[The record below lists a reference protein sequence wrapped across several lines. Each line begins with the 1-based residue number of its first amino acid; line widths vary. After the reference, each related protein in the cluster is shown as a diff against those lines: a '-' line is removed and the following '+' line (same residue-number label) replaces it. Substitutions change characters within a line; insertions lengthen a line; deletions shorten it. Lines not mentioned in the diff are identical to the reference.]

1 MSYYKEHIGKIENFP
16 IEGITY
22 RDIQPLLANHTVFMD
37 AIKDMGNLIETKPD
51 YWIALESRGFLFA
64 SALSMLFGGGVR
76 LIRKKGKLGN
86 TKLLSVD
93 YGLEYGKDSFEMA
106 YIPTDLSWNGPDP
119 KVVIVDD
126 VFATGGTMKAA
137 EGLCEKIGYHV
148 TDKICLMDIGIV
160 KNHDV
165 KCLISYE

>member
-1 MSYYKEHIGKIENFP
+1 MNYYKEHIGKISNFP

-22 RDIQPLLANHTVFMD
+22 RDIQPLLANPTVFMD
-37 AIKDMGNLIETKPD
+37 AIKDMGNLLETKPD

-86 TKLLSVD
+86 NQLMSVD

-106 YIPTDLSWNGPDP
+106 YLPQFDLG

-126 VFATGGTMKAA
+126 VYATGGTMKAA
-137 EGLCEKIGYHV
+137 QGLCEKLGYEV
-148 TDKICLMDIGIV
+148 SDKLCLMDIGIV
-160 KNHDV
+160 KDHDV
-165 KCLISYE
+165 KCLITY

>member
-1 MSYYKEHIGKIENFP
+1 MEYYKEYIGKIENFP
-16 IEGITY
+16 IQGITY
-22 RDIQPLLANHTVFMD
+22 RDIQPLLANHVVFLE
-37 AIKDMGNLIETKPD
+37 AIKDMGRLVEPPD

-86 TKLLSVD
+86 NQLMSVD

-106 YIPTDLSWNGPDP
+106 YLPEFDLG

-126 VFATGGTMKAA
+126 VYATGGTMKAA
-137 EGLCEKIGYHV
+137 EGLVKGHGLEVI
-148 TDKICLMDIGIV
+148 DKLCLMDIGIV
-160 KNHDV
+160 KDHDV
-165 KCLISYE
+165 KCLIKYDG

>member
-1 MSYYKEHIGKIENFP
+1 MDYKEYIDKIPNFP

-37 AIKDMGNLIETKPD
+37 AIKDMGNLLETKPD

-64 SALSMLFGGGVR
+64 SALSMLFGGGIR

-86 TKLLSVD
+86 NQLMSVD

-106 YIPTDLSWNGPDP
+106 YLPEFDLG

-126 VFATGGTMKAA
+126 VYATGGTMKAA
-137 EGLCEKIGYHV
+137 EGLCEKLGYEV
-148 TDKICLMDIGIV
+148 SDKLCLMDIGIV
-160 KNHDV
+160 KDHDV

>member
-1 MSYYKEHIGKIENFP
+1 MEFYKEYIGKIENFP

-22 RDIQPLLANHTVFMD
+22 RDIQPLLANHTVFME
-37 AIKDMGNLIETKPD
+37 AIKDMGNLLETKPD

-86 TKLLSVD
+86 LELCSVD

-106 YIPTDLSWNGPDP
+106 HLPEFSSGN
-119 KVVIVDD
+119 VVIVDD
-126 VFATGGTMKAA
+126 VYATGGTMKAA
-137 EGLCEKIGYHV
+137 QGLCEKIGYNV

-160 KNHDV
+160 KDNDV
-165 KCLISYE
+165 KCLITY

>member
-1 MSYYKEHIGKIENFP
+1 MEYYKEYIGKIENFP
-16 IEGITY
+16 IQGITY
-22 RDIQPLLANHTVFMD
+22 RDIQPLLANHVVFLE
-37 AIKDMGNLIETKPD
+37 AIKDMGRLVEPPD

-86 TKLLSVD
+86 NQLMSVD

-106 YIPTDLSWNGPDP
+106 YLPQFDLG

-126 VFATGGTMKAA
+126 VYATGGTMNAA
-137 EGLCEKIGYHV
+137 EDLCKLSGYEVIGSVCFLNIGL
-148 TDKICLMDIGIV
+148 V
-160 KNHDV
+160 KNPKT
-165 KCLISYE
+165 KCLISY

>member
-1 MSYYKEHIGKIENFP
+1 MEYYKEHIGKIENFP
-16 IEGITY
+16 IDGITY

-86 TKLLSVD
+86 QQLMSVD

-106 YIPTDLSWNGPDP
+106 YLPQFDLG

-126 VFATGGTMKAA
+126 VYATGGTMKAA
-137 EGLCEKIGYHV
+137 EGLCEKLGYEV
-148 TDKICLMDIGIV
+148 SDKLCLMDIGIV
-160 KNHDV
+160 KDHDV
-165 KCLISYE
+165 KCLITY

>member
-1 MSYYKEHIGKIENFP
+1 MNYYKEHIGKISNFP
-16 IEGITY
+16 IDGITY
-22 RDIQPLLANHTVFMD
+22 RDIQPLLANPTVFMD

-86 TKLLSVD
+86 NQLMSVD

-106 YIPTDLSWNGPDP
+106 YLPQFDLG

-126 VFATGGTMKAA
+126 VYATGGTMKAA
-137 EGLCEKIGYHV
+137 EGLCEKLGYEV
-148 TDKICLMDIGIV
+148 SDKLCLMDIGIV
-160 KNHDV
+160 KDHDV
-165 KCLISYE
+165 KCLVTY

>member
-1 MSYYKEHIGKIENFP
+1 MNYYKEHIGKISNFP

-22 RDIQPLLANHTVFMD
+22 RDIQPLLANPTVFMD
-37 AIKDMGNLIETKPD
+37 AIKDMGNLLETKPD

-86 TKLLSVD
+86 NQLMSVD

-106 YIPTDLSWNGPDP
+106 YLPQFDLG

-126 VFATGGTMKAA
+126 VYATGGTMKAA
-137 EGLCEKIGYHV
+137 EGLCEKLGYEV
-148 TDKICLMDIGIV
+148 SDKICLMDIGIV
-160 KNHDV
+160 KDHDV
-165 KCLISYE
+165 KCLIKY

>member
-1 MSYYKEHIGKIENFP
+1 MEYYKEHIGKIENFP

-86 TKLLSVD
+86 NQLMSVD

-106 YIPTDLSWNGPDP
+106 YLPQFDLG

-126 VFATGGTMKAA
+126 VYATGGTMKAA
-137 EGLCEKIGYHV
+137 EGLCEKLGYEV
-148 TDKICLMDIGIV
+148 SDKLCLMDIGIV
-160 KNHDV
+160 KDHDV
-165 KCLISYE
+165 KCLITY

>member
-1 MSYYKEHIGKIENFP
+1 MEFYKEYIGKIENFP

-22 RDIQPLLANHTVFMD
+22 RDIQPLLANHTVFME

-64 SALSMLFGGGVR
+64 SALSMLFGGGIR

-86 TKLLSVD
+86 SELRSVN

-106 YIPTDLSWNGPDP
+106 HLPEFTSGN
-119 KVVIVDD
+119 VVIVDD
-126 VFATGGTMKAA
+126 VYATGGTMKAA
-137 EGLCEKIGYHV
+137 QGLCEKIGYNV

-165 KCLISYE
+165 KCLIGY

>member
-1 MSYYKEHIGKIENFP
+1 MNYYKEHIDKISNFP

-37 AIKDMGNLIETKPD
+37 AIKDMGNLLETKPD
-51 YWIALESRGFLFA
+51 YWIGLESRGFLFA

-86 TKLLSVD
+86 SRLMRVD

-106 YIPTDLSWNGPDP
+106 YLPQFDLG

-126 VFATGGTMKAA
+126 VYATGGTMKAA
-137 EGLCEKIGYHV
+137 EGLCEKIGYDV
-148 TDKICLMDIGIV
+148 TNKLCLMDIGIV
-160 KNHDV
+160 KDHDV
-165 KCLISYE
+165 KCLVTY

>member
-1 MSYYKEHIGKIENFP
+1 MDYKEYIDKIPNFP

-37 AIKDMGNLIETKPD
+37 AIKDMGNLLEGKIPD

-86 TKLLSVD
+86 NQLMSVD

-106 YIPTDLSWNGPDP
+106 YLPSFDLG

-126 VFATGGTMKAA
+126 VYATGGTMTAA
-137 EGLCEKIGYHV
+137 QGLCEKLGYEV
-148 TDKICLMDIGIV
+148 SDKLCLMDIGIV
-160 KNHDV
+160 KDHDV

>member
-1 MSYYKEHIGKIENFP
+1 MNYYKKHIGKIENFP

-86 TKLLSVD
+86 QQLMSVD

-106 YIPTDLSWNGPDP
+106 YLPQFDLG

-126 VFATGGTMKAA
+126 VYATGGTMKAA
-137 EGLCEKIGYHV
+137 EGLCEKLGYEV
-148 TDKICLMDIGIV
+148 SDKICLMDIGIV
-160 KNHDV
+160 KDHDV
-165 KCLISYE
+165 KCLITY

>member
-1 MSYYKEHIGKIENFP
+1 MDYKEYIDKIPNFP

-37 AIKDMGNLIETKPD
+37 AIKDMGNLLEGKIPD

-86 TKLLSVD
+86 NKLMSVN

-106 YIPTDLSWNGPDP
+106 YLPQFDLG

-126 VFATGGTMKAA
+126 VYATGGTMSAA
-137 EGLCEKIGYHV
+137 QGLCEKLGYEV
-148 TDKICLMDIGIV
+148 SDKLCLMDIGIV
-160 KNHDV
+160 KDHDV

>member
-1 MSYYKEHIGKIENFP
+1 MEYYKEHIGKIENFP

-22 RDIQPLLANHTVFMD
+22 RDIQPLLANHTIFMD
-37 AIKDMGNLIETKPD
+37 AIKDMGNLLETKPD

-86 TKLLSVD
+86 NQLMSVD

-106 YIPTDLSWNGPDP
+106 YLPEFDLG

-126 VFATGGTMKAA
+126 VYATGGTMKAA
-137 EGLCEKIGYHV
+137 EGLCEKLGYEV
-148 TDKICLMDIGIV
+148 SDKICLMDIGIV
-160 KNHDV
+160 KDHDV
-165 KCLISYE
+165 KCLITYE

>member
-1 MSYYKEHIGKIENFP
+1 MNYYKEHIGKIENFP

-22 RDIQPLLANHTVFMD
+22 RDIQPLLANPTVFMD
-37 AIKDMGNLIETKPD
+37 AIKDMGNLLETKPD

-86 TKLLSVD
+86 NQLMSVD
-93 YGLEYGKDSFEMA
+93 YVLEYCKDSFEMA
-106 YIPTDLSWNGPDP
+106 YLPQFYLG

-137 EGLCEKIGYHV
+137 EGLCEKLGYEV
-148 TDKICLMDIGIV
+148 SDKLCLMDIGIV
-160 KNHDV
+160 KDHDV

>member
-1 MSYYKEHIGKIENFP
+1 MDYYKEHIGKIENFP

-86 TKLLSVD
+86 SRLMRVD

-106 YIPTDLSWNGPDP
+106 YLPQFDLG

-126 VFATGGTMKAA
+126 VYATGGTMSAA
-137 EGLCEKIGYHV
+137 EGLVKSHGYELI
-148 TDKICLMDIGIV
+148 DKLCLMDIGIV
-160 KNHDV
+160 KDHDV
-165 KCLISYE
+165 KCLIKYDG

>member
-1 MSYYKEHIGKIENFP
+1 MNYYKEHIGKISNFP

-22 RDIQPLLANHTVFMD
+22 RDIQPLLANPTVFMD
-37 AIKDMGNLIETKPD
+37 AIKDMGNLLETKPD

-86 TKLLSVD
+86 NRLMSVD

-106 YIPTDLSWNGPDP
+106 YLPQFDLG

-126 VFATGGTMKAA
+126 VYATGGTMSAA
-137 EGLCEKIGYHV
+137 EGLVKSHGYELI
-148 TDKICLMDIGIV
+148 DKLCLMDIGIV
-160 KNHDV
+160 KDHDV
-165 KCLISYE
+165 KCLVTY

>member
-1 MSYYKEHIGKIENFP
+1 MNYYKEHIGKIENFP

-86 TKLLSVD
+86 NQLMSVD

-106 YIPTDLSWNGPDP
+106 YLPQFDLG

-126 VFATGGTMKAA
+126 VYATGGTMKAA
-137 EGLCEKIGYHV
+137 EGLCEKLGYEV
-148 TDKICLMDIGIV
+148 SDKLCLMDIGIV
-160 KNHDV
+160 KDHDV
-165 KCLISYE
+165 KCLVTYG

>member
-1 MSYYKEHIGKIENFP
+1 MNYYKEHIGKIENFP

-86 TKLLSVD
+86 LELCSVD

-106 YIPTDLSWNGPDP
+106 HLPEFSSGN
-119 KVVIVDD
+119 VVIVDD
-126 VFATGGTMKAA
+126 VYATGGTMKAA
-137 EGLCEKIGYHV
+137 QGLCEKIGYNV

-165 KCLISYE
+165 KCLIKYDG

>member
-1 MSYYKEHIGKIENFP
+1 MEYYKEHIGKIENFP

-86 TKLLSVD
+86 QQLMSVD

-106 YIPTDLSWNGPDP
+106 YLPQFDLG

-126 VFATGGTMKAA
+126 VYATGGTMKAA
-137 EGLCEKIGYHV
+137 EGLCEKLGYEV
-148 TDKICLMDIGIV
+148 SDKLCLMDIGIV
-160 KNHDV
+160 KDHDV
-165 KCLISYE
+165 KCLITY

>member
-86 TKLLSVD
+86 NQLMSVD

-106 YIPTDLSWNGPDP
+106 YLPQFDLG

-126 VFATGGTMKAA
+126 VYATGGTMKAA
-137 EGLCEKIGYHV
+137 EGLCEKLGYEV
-148 TDKICLMDIGIV
+148 SDKLCLMDIGIV
-160 KNHDV
+160 KDHDV
-165 KCLISYE
+165 KCLVTY

>member
-1 MSYYKEHIGKIENFP
+1 MDYKEYIDKIPNFP

-37 AIKDMGNLIETKPD
+37 AIKDMGNLLETKPD

-86 TKLLSVD
+86 NQLMSVD

-106 YIPTDLSWNGPDP
+106 YLPEFDLG

-126 VFATGGTMKAA
+126 VYATGGTMKAA
-137 EGLCEKIGYHV
+137 EGLCEKLGYEV
-148 TDKICLMDIGIV
+148 SDKICLMDIGIV
-160 KNHDV
+160 KDHDV
-165 KCLISYE
+165 KCLITY

>member
-1 MSYYKEHIGKIENFP
+1 MEFYKEYVGKIENFP

-22 RDIQPLLANHTVFMD
+22 RDIQPLLANPTVFME

-64 SALSMLFGGGVR
+64 SALSILFGGGVR

-86 TKLLSVD
+86 SELRSVD

-106 YIPTDLSWNGPDP
+106 HLPEFTSGN
-119 KVVIVDD
+119 VVIVDD
-126 VFATGGTMKAA
+126 VYATGGTMKAA
-137 EGLCEKIGYHV
+137 QGLCEKIGYNV

-165 KCLISYE
+165 KCLIGY

>member
-1 MSYYKEHIGKIENFP
+1 
-16 IEGITY
+16 
-22 RDIQPLLANHTVFMD
+22 MD

-86 TKLLSVD
+86 LELCSVD

-106 YIPTDLSWNGPDP
+106 HLPEFSSGN
-119 KVVIVDD
+119 VVIVDD
-126 VFATGGTMKAA
+126 VYATGGTMKAA
-137 EGLCEKIGYHV
+137 QGLCEKIGYNV

-165 KCLISYE
+165 KCLIKYDG

>member
-1 MSYYKEHIGKIENFP
+1 MDYKEYIDKIPNFP

-37 AIKDMGNLIETKPD
+37 AIKDMGNLLETKPD

-86 TKLLSVD
+86 NQLMSVD

-106 YIPTDLSWNGPDP
+106 YLPEFDLG

-126 VFATGGTMKAA
+126 VYASGGTMNAA
-137 EGLCEKIGYHV
+137 IELCELSGYDV
-148 TDKICLMDIGIV
+148 KDKLCLLDIGIV
-160 KNHDV
+160 EKHDI
-165 KCLISYE
+165 KCLIK

>member
-1 MSYYKEHIGKIENFP
+1 MEFYKEYIGKIENFP

-22 RDIQPLLANHTVFMD
+22 RDIQPLLANHTVFME
-37 AIKDMGNLIETKPD
+37 AIKDMGNLLETKPD

-86 TKLLSVD
+86 LELCSVD

-106 YIPTDLSWNGPDP
+106 HLPEFSSGN
-119 KVVIVDD
+119 VVIVDD
-126 VFATGGTMKAA
+126 VYATGGTMKAA
-137 EGLCEKIGYHV
+137 QGLCEKIGYNV

-160 KNHDV
+160 KDHDV

>member
-1 MSYYKEHIGKIENFP
+1 MNYKEYIAKIEDFP

-22 RDIQPLLANHTVFMD
+22 RDIQPLLANDIVFNS
-37 AIKDMGNLIETKPD
+37 AIVEMGKMVDPPD

-64 SALSMLFGGGVR
+64 AALSIEFGGGIR

-86 TKLLSVD
+86 KQLMSVD

-106 YIPTDLSWNGPDP
+106 YLPEFDLG

-126 VFATGGTMKAA
+126 VYATGGTMKAA
-137 EGLCEKIGYHV
+137 EGLCEKLGYEV
-148 TDKICLMDIGIV
+148 SDKLCLMDIGIV
-160 KNHDV
+160 KDHDV
-165 KCLISYE
+165 KCLISY

>member
-1 MSYYKEHIGKIENFP
+1 MEYYKEHIGKIENFP
-16 IEGITY
+16 IDGITY

-86 TKLLSVD
+86 NQLMSVD

-106 YIPTDLSWNGPDP
+106 YLPQFDLG

-126 VFATGGTMKAA
+126 VYATGGTMKAA
-137 EGLCEKIGYHV
+137 EGLCENLGYEV
-148 TDKICLMDIGIV
+148 SDKLCLMDIGIV
-160 KNHDV
+160 KDHDV

>member
-1 MSYYKEHIGKIENFP
+1 MEYYKEHIGKIENFP
-16 IEGITY
+16 IDGITY

-86 TKLLSVD
+86 QQLMSVD

-106 YIPTDLSWNGPDP
+106 YLPQFDLG

-126 VFATGGTMKAA
+126 VYATGGTMKAA
-137 EGLCEKIGYHV
+137 EGLCEKLGYEV
-148 TDKICLMDIGIV
+148 SDKLCLMDIGIV
-160 KNHDV
+160 KDHDV

>member
-1 MSYYKEHIGKIENFP
+1 MNYYKEHIDKISNFP
-16 IEGITY
+16 VKGITY

-86 TKLLSVD
+86 SRLMRVD

-106 YIPTDLSWNGPDP
+106 YLPQFDLG

-126 VFATGGTMKAA
+126 VYATGGTMSAA
-137 EGLCEKIGYHV
+137 EGLVKSHGYELI
-148 TDKICLMDIGIV
+148 DKLCLMDIGIV
-160 KNHDV
+160 KDHDV
-165 KCLISYE
+165 KCLVTY

>member
-1 MSYYKEHIGKIENFP
+1 MEYYKEYIGKIENFP

-22 RDIQPLLANHTVFMD
+22 RDIQPLLANHTVFME
-37 AIKDMGNLIETKPD
+37 AIKDMGNLIETKPE

-86 TKLLSVD
+86 NRLLSVD
-93 YGLEYGKDSFEMA
+93 YGLEYGKDAFEMA
-106 YIPTDLSWNGPDP
+106 YLPEFDYG

-126 VFATGGTMKAA
+126 VYATGGTMSAA
-137 EGLCEKIGYHV
+137 EGLCENLGYEV
-148 TDKICLMDIGIV
+148 SDKLCLMDIGIV
-160 KNHDV
+160 KEHDV
-165 KCLISYE
+165 KCLITYNG

>member
-1 MSYYKEHIGKIENFP
+1 MEFYKEYVGKIENFP

-22 RDIQPLLANHTVFMD
+22 RDIQPLLANHTVFMEV
-37 AIKDMGNLIETKPD
+37 IKDMGNLIETKPD

-86 TKLLSVD
+86 SELRSVD

-106 YIPTDLSWNGPDP
+106 HLPEFTSGN
-119 KVVIVDD
+119 VVIVDD
-126 VFATGGTMKAA
+126 VYATGGTMKAA
-137 EGLCEKIGYHV
+137 QGLCEKIGYNV

-165 KCLISYE
+165 KCLIGY